1 MFQSVRARLTLWS
14 CAWLAVVLASFS
26 GVSYLLLARAIRSET
41 DASLFD
47 TAHEFTA
54 AFGRLGLESATPAQ
68 EVPLDF
74 RYSDRALLVFG
85 PDGRLLASSLLSE
98 LDEAA
103 RREIVRRIGRGTIGF
118 FTVAGSGG
126 GSGIRALAVPVQVV
140 SARFVAVVARS
151 LRGQSNRLRGA
162 AAALFLGIPVALL
175 VAGAGGYALARQSL
189 APVLRMS
196 RQAQQIGAA
205 SLGERIEVRNPRDE
219 LGVLAATLNGLLA
232 RLESAFESQRRFM
245 ADASHEL
252 RTPLAILQ
260 GEADVAL
267 SRADRDAPEY
277 REALEVVQRTSRKL
291 SQIVEDLFLLS
302 RGDSGNYPVRASR
315 FYFDETVAAS
325 ARAMRRPAEVRGVE
339 IAVGPLP
346 ECLVLGDEELLHR
359 LVLNLLDNAV
369 KHTRRGGTVR
379 VDLRPEDAGPTLSV
393 RDEGPGV
400 APEERERIFERFYR
414 GTSGTEGGAGL
425 GLAIARW
432 IAGVHGGEVRLA
444 ESSPSGSVFVATLLS
459 EPPEFARSSGV

>member
-14 CAWLAVVLASFS
+14 CAWLAVVLACFS
-26 GVSYLLLARAIRSET
+26 GVSYLLLARTIRSET
-41 DASLFD
+41 DASLSD
-47 TAHEFTA
+47 TAHELMA
-54 AFGRLGLESATPAQ
+54 AFGSLGLENATPVQ

-85 PDGRLLASSLLSE
+85 PGGRLVASSRLPD

-103 RREIVRRIGRGTIGF
+103 RGEIGRRIGRGTLGF
-118 FTVAGSGG
+118 FTVGTG

-151 LRGQSNRLRGA
+151 LRGQSSRLRSA
-162 AAALFLGIPVALL
+162 AAALLLGIPVALL
-175 VAGAGGYALARQSL
+175 VAGAGGYVLARQSL

-196 RQAQQIGAA
+196 RHAQQIGAT
-205 SLGERIEVRNPRDE
+205 SLGERIDVRNPRDE

-232 RLESAFESQRRFM
+232 RLESAFESQKRFM
-245 ADASHEL
+245 AEASHEL

-267 SRADRDAPEY
+267 ARPEREAPEY
-277 REALEVVQRTSRKL
+277 REALEVVQRTARKL

-302 RGDSGNYPVRASR
+302 RGDAGNYPVRASR

-325 ARAMRRPAEVRGVE
+325 ARAMRRPAEARGVE

-379 VDLRPEDAGPTLSV
+379 VELRREEAGPALCV

-400 APEERERIFERFYR
+400 PPEERERIFERFYR
-414 GTSGTEGGAGL
+414 GSSGGEGGAGL
-425 GLAIARW
+425 GLAIAKW

-444 ESSPSGSVFVATLLS
+444 ESSPSGSTFVATLLS
-459 EPPEFARSSGV
+459 EPPKPARSSNV